1 MAVDKSITL
10 PFRPKSEALTTQQ
23 FVKLDGLLNFLL
35 CRKNKSI
42 FLGDNLNKK
51 TGTLDFIYISKALRR
66 PSQKSWINSNY
77 YKNMIMVSL
86 I

>member
-35 CRKNKSI
+35 CRKSGGNAV
-42 FLGDNLNKK
+42 F
-51 TGTLDFIYISKALRR
+51 
-66 PSQKSWINSNY
+66 
-77 YKNMIMVSL
+77 VS
-86 I
+86 